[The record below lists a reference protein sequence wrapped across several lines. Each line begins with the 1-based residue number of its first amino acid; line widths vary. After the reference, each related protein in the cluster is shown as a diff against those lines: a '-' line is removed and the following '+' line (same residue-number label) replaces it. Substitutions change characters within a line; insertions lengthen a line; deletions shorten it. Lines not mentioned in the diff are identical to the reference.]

1 MVLGVLFSAC
11 SSYGAPQCETVGRIK
26 WTSTHVC
33 FTSEFPE
40 TPRLGSIAIAIIL
53 AAAIVGLVVRKPL
66 LVTYHR
72 NAMAEIWQTEL
83 GISPRKGLAASIRS
97 LVGVAPGPSNPGAA
111 GRALLHRDALLR
123 LGFFTN
129 RTFSL
134 APLSVGTPDYQQLCD
149 RVARQSGQ
157 LPIAGFVYD
166 RPHSPSNV
174 LGLIVY
180 APPEDMPRWEQFVTD
195 LTKKNE

>member
-1 MVLGVLFSAC
+1 MFVSALNFL
-11 SSYGAPQCETVGRIK
+11 K
-26 WTSTHVC
+26 
-33 FTSEFPE
+33 
-40 TPRLGSIAIAIIL
+40 PRVWVSIAIAIIL

-66 LVTYHR
+66 LVAYHR

-129 RTFSL
+129 RTFSM
-134 APLSVGTPDYQQLCD
+134 APVSVAHRITSSCATEWQDNQGSYRLQDLCMI
-149 RVARQSGQ
+149 G
-157 LPIAGFVYD
+157 PIRRATSLV
-166 RPHSPSNV
+166 
-174 LGLIVY
+174 
-180 APPEDMPRWEQFVTD
+180 
-195 LTKKNE
+195 